1 MYFKEL
7 SKSYLE
13 QKVFENLQGSINE
26 GDKIGIVGING
37 IGKST
42 LMKIIANKEKSDSGV
57 VKREPSNIKI
67 KYAMQDICSS
77 KNKLISEIFSN
88 NKLGVEIKKLLNELG
103 LEEKVL
109 NEKFENLSGG
119 EKTKIKLINA
129 LCGDFDFLFLD
140 EPTNHLD
147 MKTCEWI
154 EGYLRKLNKTMVII
168 SHDRYFLDNVVNRI
182 WELTDKGLQVYEGN
196 YTDYVNQKDIEI
208 KTQTRE
214 YGNQQDKIRGLEK
227 IISDKTEWFHR
238 AHDAARQNDF
248 LRAKAKKQMQVVKSK
263 KKELEKLKE
272 NAVDKPKKEVSAAF
286 DIINKNTINMKT
298 AKYLIKVSNLRKS
311 FEEKL
316 ILANEA
322 FEVERG
328 DKIAL
333 IGENGTGKST
343 LVKMIMGL
351 DKAYDG
357 EIKVNPSIK
366 IGYLSQEFEDMKRSN
381 TILDEVL
388 DIGVTKN
395 DARLLLACLMFR
407 GENVFKKIN
416 DLSLG
421 ERSRVAFAKLIL
433 SGAQL
438 LILDEPTNYMDIV
451 SCEKIEEVMME
462 YQGTILVVSHDRYF
476 IKRIANKIFELKEKR
491 IFKFDGD
498 YNYYLS
504 KVNQTALNKSD
515 RKIKDKIRILEYEVT
530 SINLKID
537 TVLDPD
543 EKQRLTCEFINKSR
557 ELNGLRNIK
566 IVWKDE

>member
-1 MYFKEL
+1 MRIYFKEL

-37 IGKST
+37 VGKST
-42 LMKIIANKEKSDSGV
+42 LVKIIANKENCDSGI

-67 KYAMQDICSS
+67 KYAMQDICIEES
-77 KNKLISEIFSN
+77 KLVSEILLTN
-88 NKLGVEIKKLLNELG
+88 NLGIKIKKLLNELN
-103 LEEKVL
+103 LEEKIL
-109 NEKFENLSGG
+109 EEKFENLSGG
-119 EKTKIKLINA
+119 EKTKIKLIST

-147 MKTCEWI
+147 MKATEWL
-154 EGYLRKLNKTMVII
+154 EKHLRKLNKTIVIVA
-168 SHDRYFLDNVVNRI
+168 HDRYFLDNVVKKI
-182 WELTDKGLQVYEGN
+182 WELTDKGLKIYEGN
-196 YTDYVNQKDIEI
+196 YTDYVNQKDIEV

-214 YGNQQDKIRGLEK
+214 YENQQDKIRSLEK
-227 IISDKTEWFHR
+227 IISDRTEWFHR
-238 AHDAARQNDF
+238 AHDAAGQSDF

-263 KKELEKLKE
+263 EKELEKVKE
-272 NAVDKPKKEVSAAF
+272 NAVGKPKKDIAAAF
-286 DIINKNTINMKT
+286 NIINRNIINMKT
-298 AKYLIKVSNLRKS
+298 AKYLIKVDNLRKS
-311 FEEKL
+311 FGEKL
-316 ILANEA
+316 ILKNET

-343 LVKMIMGL
+343 ILKMIMGL
-351 DKAYDG
+351 DNEYDG
-357 EIKVNPSIK
+357 EIAVNPSIK

-388 DIGVTKN
+388 QIGTTKN
-395 DARLLLACLMFR
+395 DARMLLACLMFR
-407 GENVFKKIN
+407 GENVFKKID

-421 ERSRVAFAKLIL
+421 ERSRIAFAKLIL

-451 SCEKIEEVMME
+451 SCEKIEEVMLE

-476 IKRIANKIFELKEKR
+476 VKKLANKIFELKENR

-498 YNYYLS
+498 YDYYLS
-504 KVNQTALNKSD
+504 KANQKEENKENL
-515 RKIKDKIRILEYEVT
+515 KIKDRIRILEYEVT

-537 TVLDPD
+537 RILDLD
-543 EKQRLTCEFINKSR
+543 EKQRLTDEFIKKSR
-557 ELNGLRNIK
+557 ELNELRNRG
-566 IVWKDE
+566 

>member
-7 SKSYLE
+7 SKSYLD

-37 IGKST
+37 VGKST
-42 LMKIIANKEKSDSGV
+42 LMKIMANKEKSDLGV
-57 VKREPSNIKI
+57 VRREPSNIKI
-67 KYAMQDICSS
+67 KYAMQDICTEES
-77 KNKLISEIFSN
+77 KLVSEILLTN
-88 NKLGVEIKKLLNELG
+88 NSGVKTKKLLNELN
-103 LEEKVL
+103 LEEKIL
-109 NEKFENLSGG
+109 EEKFENLSGG
-119 EKTKIKLINA
+119 EKTKIKLIST

-147 MKTCEWI
+147 MKATEWL
-154 EGYLRKLNKTMVII
+154 ENHLRKLNKTIVIVA
-168 SHDRYFLDNVVNRI
+168 HDRYFLDNVAQKI
-182 WELTDKGLQVYEGN
+182 WELTDKGLKIYEGN
-196 YTDYVNQKDIEI
+196 YTEYVNQKNIEV

-214 YGNQQDKIRGLEK
+214 YENQQDKIRSLEK
-227 IISDKTEWFHR
+227 IISDRTEWFHR
-238 AHDAARQNDF
+238 AHDAAGQSDF

-263 KKELEKLKE
+263 KKELEKVKE
-272 NAVDKPKKEVSAAF
+272 NAVDRPKRDVAAAF
-286 DIINKNTINMKT
+286 NIINRNTINMKT
-298 AKYLIKVSNLRKS
+298 AKYIIRVNNLRKS
-311 FEEKL
+311 FGKKL
-316 ILANEA
+316 ILKNET
-322 FEVERG
+322 FEIERG

-343 LVKMIMGL
+343 IVKMIMGV
-351 DKAYDG
+351 DNEYDG
-357 EIKVNPSIK
+357 EIVVNPSIK
-366 IGYLSQEFEDMKRSN
+366 IGYLSQEFDDMKHNN

-388 DIGVTKN
+388 QIGTTKN
-395 DARLLLACLMFR
+395 DARMLLACLMFR
-407 GENVFKKIN
+407 GESVFKKIGE
-416 DLSLG
+416 LSLG

-476 IKRIANKIFELKEKR
+476 IKRVANKIFELKEKR

-504 KVNQTALNKSD
+504 KVNQKAQNKSD
-515 RKIKDKIRILEYEVT
+515 RKIKDKIRMLEYEVT

-537 TVLDPD
+537 MVLDPD
-543 EKQRLTCEFINKSR
+543 EKQRLTDEFINKSR
-557 ELNGLRNIK
+557 ELNRLRNIK
-566 IVWKDE
+566 GNE

>member
-42 LMKIIANKEKSDSGV
+42 LMKIIANKENCDSGV
-57 VKREPSNIKI
+57 VRREPSNIKI
-67 KYAMQDICSS
+67 KYAMQDICTAES
-77 KNKLISEIFSN
+77 KLVSEILSN
-88 NKLGVEIKKLLNELG
+88 NKLGLEIKKLLNELG

-109 NEKFENLSGG
+109 NERFESLSGG

-129 LCGDFDFLFLD
+129 LSGDFDFLFLD

-147 MKTCEWI
+147 MKTCEWL
-154 EGYLRKLNKTMVII
+154 EGYLRKLNKTIVVI
-168 SHDRYFLDNVVNRI
+168 SHDRYFLDDVVNKV
-182 WELTDKGLQVYEGN
+182 WELTDKGVKVYEGN
-196 YTDYVNQKDIEI
+196 YTEYVNQKAIDI
-208 KTQTRE
+208 KTQTRKYE
-214 YGNQQDKIRGLEK
+214 NEQDKMESLEK
-227 IISDKTEWFHR
+227 TIEARTAWFNS
-238 AHDAARQNDF
+238 AHNAAGQNDF
-248 LRAKAKKQMQVVKSK
+248 YRAKSKKQMNIVKSK
-263 KKELEKLKE
+263 KRELEKLKK
-272 NAVDKPKKEVSAAF
+272 NAVDKPKEDVAAAF
-286 DIINKNTINMKT
+286 NIINKNTSDMKT
-298 AKYLIKVSNLRKS
+298 AKYLIKVNNLSKK

-316 ILANEA
+316 ILKNET

-343 LVKMIMGL
+343 LVKMIVGL
-351 DKAYDG
+351 DKVYDG
-357 EIKVNPSIK
+357 EISVNPSVK
-366 IGYLSQEFEDMKRSN
+366 IGYLSQEFEDMIRDN

-388 DIGVTKN
+388 KIGVTQN

-407 GENVFKKIN
+407 GEEVFKKIN

-476 IKRIANKIFELKEKR
+476 IKRVANKIFELKEKR

-504 KVNQTALNKSD
+504 KVNQKALNKSD
-515 RKIKDKIRILEYEVT
+515 RKIKDKIRMLEYEVT

-537 TVLDPD
+537 MVLNPD
-543 EKQRLTCEFINKSR
+543 EKQRLTGEFINKSR
-557 ELNGLRNIK
+557 ELNRLRNIK
-566 IVWKDE
+566 SNG

>member
-1 MYFKEL
+1 MRIYFKEL

-37 IGKST
+37 VGKST
-42 LMKIIANKEKSDSGV
+42 LIKIIANKESADSGI

-67 KYAMQDICSS
+67 KYAMQDICIEES
-77 KNKLISEIFSN
+77 KLVSEILLTN
-88 NKLGVEIKKLLNELG
+88 NSGIKIKKLLNELN
-103 LEEKVL
+103 LEEKIL
-109 NEKFENLSGG
+109 EEKFENLSGG
-119 EKTKIKLINA
+119 EKTKIKLIST

-147 MKTCEWI
+147 MKATEWL
-154 EGYLRKLNKTMVII
+154 ENHLRKLNKTIVIVA
-168 SHDRYFLDNVVNRI
+168 HDRYFLDNVVKKI
-182 WELTDKGLQVYEGN
+182 WELTDKGLKIYEGN
-196 YTDYVNQKDIEI
+196 YTDYVNQKDIEV
-208 KTQTRE
+208 KTQTKE
-214 YGNQQDKIRGLEK
+214 YENQQDKIRSLEK
-227 IISDKTEWFHR
+227 IISDRTEWFHR
-238 AHDAARQNDF
+238 AHDAAGQSDF

-263 KKELEKLKE
+263 GKELEKVKE
-272 NAVDKPKKEVSAAF
+272 NAVGKPKKDIAAAF
-286 DIINKNTINMKT
+286 NIINRNIINMKT
-298 AKYLIKVSNLRKS
+298 AKYLIKVNNLRKS
-311 FEEKL
+311 FGEKL
-316 ILANEA
+316 ILKNET

-343 LVKMIMGL
+343 ILKMIMGL
-351 DKAYDG
+351 DNEYDG
-357 EIKVNPSIK
+357 EIAVNPSIK
-366 IGYLSQEFEDMKRSN
+366 IGYLSQEFEDMKRNN

-388 DIGVTKN
+388 QIGTTKN
-395 DARLLLACLMFR
+395 DARMLLACLMFR
-407 GENVFKKIN
+407 GENVFKKID

-451 SCEKIEEVMME
+451 SCEKIEEVMLE

-476 IKRIANKIFELKEKR
+476 VKKLANKIFELKENR

-498 YNYYLS
+498 YDYYLS
-504 KVNQTALNKSD
+504 KANQKEENKENL
-515 RKIKDKIRILEYEVT
+515 KIKDRIRMLEYEVT

-537 TVLDPD
+537 MILDLD
-543 EKQRLTCEFINKSR
+543 EKQRLTHEFIKKSR
-557 ELNGLRNIK
+557 ELNELRNRG
-566 IVWKDE
+566 

>member
-1 MYFKEL
+1 MRIYFKEL

-37 IGKST
+37 VGKST
-42 LMKIIANKEKSDSGV
+42 LMKIIANKEKCDSGV
-57 VKREPSNIKI
+57 VRREPSNIKA
-67 KYAMQDICSS
+67 KYAMQDIYASE
-77 KNKLISEIFSN
+77 NKLVSEILSD
-88 NKLGVEIKKLLNELG
+88 NKLGVETRKLLNELG
-103 LEEKVL
+103 LEEEVL
-109 NEKFENLSGG
+109 NEKFESLSGG

-147 MKTCEWI
+147 MKTCECL
-154 EGYLRKLNKTMVII
+154 EGYLRKLNKTIVVI
-168 SHDRYFLDNVVNRI
+168 SHDRYFLDDVVNKI
-182 WELTDKGLQVYEGN
+182 WELTDKGLQVYEGD
-196 YTDYVNQKDIEI
+196 YTDYVKQKDIKI
-208 KTQTRE
+208 KTQTRKYE
-214 YGNQQDKIRGLEK
+214 NQQDKMESLEK
-227 IISDKTEWFHR
+227 TIEERTAWFNS
-238 AHDAARQNDF
+238 AHNAAGQNDF
-248 LRAKAKKQMQVVKSK
+248 YRAKSKKQMNTVKSK
-263 KKELEKLKE
+263 KRELEKLKK
-272 NAVDKPKKEVSAAF
+272 NAIDKPKEDVSAAF
-286 DIINKNTINMKT
+286 NIINKNTINMKT
-298 AKYLIKVSNLRKS
+298 AKYLIKVNNLSKK

-316 ILANEA
+316 ILKNET

-351 DKAYDG
+351 DKVYDG
-357 EIKVNPSIK
+357 EISVNPSVK
-366 IGYLSQEFEDMKRSN
+366 IGYLSQEFEDMIRNN

-388 DIGVTKN
+388 KIGVTKN
-395 DARLLLACLMFR
+395 DARLLLACLMFK
-407 GENVFKKIN
+407 GEEVFKKIN

-476 IKRIANKIFELKEKR
+476 IKRVANKIFELKEKR

-498 YNYYLS
+498 YDYYLS
-504 KVNQTALNKSD
+504 KVKQKDLNKDD
-515 RKIKDKIRILEYEVT
+515 REIKDKIRMLEYEVT

-537 TVLDPD
+537 RVLDPD
-543 EKQRLTCEFINKSR
+543 EKQRLTGEFIEKSR
-557 ELNGLRNIK
+557 ELNKLRNRK
-566 IVWKDE
+566 